1 MTQDPNVKKN
11 RLTLLL
17 LLAVF
22 LVPALGSW
30 LLYAYRDQVHLG
42 TTNKG
47 EFVQPPRLLEPA
59 GLGLQAT
66 YFTHHLTL
74 IYVGGLSCVG
84 QCRNALRVM
93 QGTQLALGEKSDQ
106 VQRLYLAQGAPPTEL
121 RTGDPALT
129 ARGPVAKD
137 TLMPFAAEDAQKYI
151 YLADQNGYV
160 VMRYSLSQDPKFIL
174 IDLRHLLG
182 GSEG

>member
-1 MTQDPNVKKN
+1 MTQDPDLKKN
-11 RLTLLL
+11 RRTLLL
-17 LLAVF
+17 LLMVF

-47 EFVQPPRLLEPA
+47 EFVQPPRLLEPT
-59 GLGLQAT
+59 GLGLPAS
-66 YFTHHLTL
+66 YFAHHLTL
-74 IYVGGLSCVG
+74 IYVAGMSCGG
-84 QCRNALRVM
+84 QCRGVLHVM
-93 QGTQLALGEKSDQ
+93 QETQLALGEKSDQ
-106 VQRLYLAQGAPPTEL
+106 VQRLYLSQGAPTDL
-121 RTGDPALT
+121 GKSDPALT

-137 TLMPFAAEDAQKYI
+137 TLKPFAAEDAQRYI

-160 VMRYSLSQDPKFIL
+160 VMRWSLSEDPKFIL

-182 GSEG
+182 GGEG